1 MLKQAFNIDQ
11 AVACTAIDSH
21 LVGLYP
27 IAVTPNLADDFD
39 LESIHVDLDVSE
51 DMHIHYRPCHIST
64 IGAKAIEPA
73 IGEEVCKD
81 FLSDRIGL
89 FVPFDDS
96 ECLSADGYES
106 ICSRIG
112 ELQSIFNLKNIIRM
126 SDIFPRVEFDLQRKL
141 NDGSVGCVS
150 TDVYSLLMEYV
161 GDSFPAYQALVAEQ
175 TEVFNSLFS
184 CQYLPLH
191 SIPNKVANQI
201 GAAKVDGIG
210 WCVDLFE
217 EGTLEPFITY
227 LAKSPSIAEIVKQH
241 EIWCHYRQES
251 CRRLLRAYEELMRD
265 YQKWSSDTKH

>member
-1 MLKQAFNIDQ
+1 MQNPKITVQGFYR
-11 AVACTAIDSH
+11 DSKF
-21 LVGLYP
+21 LFCNP
-27 IAVTPNLADDFD
+27 IP
-39 LESIHVDLDVSE
+39 EI
-51 DMHIHYRPCHIST
+51 
-64 IGAKAIEPA
+64 
-73 IGEEVCKD
+73 CKD

-150 TDVYSLLMEYV
+150 TGVYSLLMEYV

-241 EIWCHYRQES
+241 EDDEILYRTFVYVIS
-251 CRRLLRAYEELMRD
+251 AVWGWRFLIDEL
-265 YQKWSSDTKH
+265 KISSDMPEYEIREEKINDNQYKYFITCINKQFI

>member
-11 AVACTAIDSH
+11 AVICTAIDSDF
-21 LVGLYP
+21 VGLYP

-39 LESIHVDLDVSE
+39 LESIRVNLDDPE
-51 DMHIHYRPCHIST
+51 DMQIHFRPCHISA
-64 IGAKAIEPA
+64 IGAKPIEPA
-73 IGEEVCKD
+73 LGEEVCKD

-96 ECLSADGYES
+96 ECLSADEYES

-126 SDIFPRVEFDLQRKL
+126 SDIFPRIEFDLQRKL
-141 NDGSVGCVS
+141 NDESVLCVS
-150 TDVYSLLMEYV
+150 TGVCSLLLEYI

-175 TEVFNSLFS
+175 TEVFNSLLS

-191 SIPNKVANQI
+191 SIPTKVANQI
-201 GAAKVDGIG
+201 GAVKVDGIG

-217 EGTLEPFITY
+217 EGTLEPFIEY
-227 LAKSPSIAEIVKQH
+227 LAKSPSMAEVVKQH
-241 EIWCHYRQES
+241 EIWRHYRQKS
-251 CRRLLRAYEELMRD
+251 CRRLLRAQEELMRD
-265 YQKWSSDTKH
+265 YQKWASSTVP